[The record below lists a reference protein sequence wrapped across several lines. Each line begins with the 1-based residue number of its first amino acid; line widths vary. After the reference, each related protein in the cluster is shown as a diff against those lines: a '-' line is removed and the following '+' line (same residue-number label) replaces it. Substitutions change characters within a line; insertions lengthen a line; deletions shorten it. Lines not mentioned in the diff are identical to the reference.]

1 MMAATPIKLGS
12 EADACRSVAQH
23 ALILAFCSQIVGIS
37 CSVRADDALN
47 RRLGA
52 KIGLNDRIFVNN
64 LTVGVLNEECR
75 IRYLSSVTQLMLPLS
90 PRS

>member
-1 MMAATPIKLGS
+1 MMAATPAKLGS
-12 EADACRSVAQH
+12 EAEAGGSKAQL
-23 ALILAFCSQIVGIS
+23 APILAFCSQIVGIS

-64 LTVGVLNEECR
+64 LTGGVLNEECR